1 MRFYGPTTG
10 YEFVSLVE
18 AVLLAGTGN
27 LELEPETVAALAA
40 VTTPMHLQVFST
52 PT

>member
-1 MRFYGPTTG
+1 MYGAPTG

-18 AVLLAGTGN
+18 GILLAGTRKHD
-27 LELEPETVAALAA
+27 LSEDTMALLAG
-40 VTTPMHLQVFST
+40 VSQPVHLQVFST